1 MIHKITSATVCA
13 LALLLSSYSYSDS
26 ITSLDKTQLQAAVIN
41 KTFSSIAIDNL
52 NGKTINNTFSMYM
65 DKHGNILGKMSVKPA
80 NLPQYDQGT
89 YTIDQDGTFYITWQ
103 HWDERKK
110 ICGHLF
116 ETKNAYIS
124 IDCDNVFHTVFMKDD
139 ISLGNKISK

>member
-1 MIHKITSATVCA
+1 MIHKITSSTVGSIA
-13 LALLLSSYSYSDS
+13 FLLSSYSYSSS
-26 ITSLDKTQLQAAVIN
+26 ITSLDKMQLQTAAIN

-52 NGKTINNTFSMYM
+52 NGKTINNIFSMYM
-65 DKHGNILGKMSVKPA
+65 DKHGNIFGKMSVKPA

-103 HWDERKK
+103 HWDEHKK

-116 ETKNAYIS
+116 ETKDAYIS
-124 IDCDNVFHTVFMKDD
+124 IDCDNVFHTVFMKDK
-139 ISLGNKISK
+139 ILLGNKISK